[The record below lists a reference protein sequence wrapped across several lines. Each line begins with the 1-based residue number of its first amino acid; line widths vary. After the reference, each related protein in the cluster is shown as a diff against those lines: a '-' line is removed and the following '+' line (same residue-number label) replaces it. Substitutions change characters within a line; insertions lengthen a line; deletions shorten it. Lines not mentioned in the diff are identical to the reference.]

1 MQCLI
6 IAAKKQNTS
15 YIPRSKN
22 DAGNATRINVYF
34 IRFET
39 PDFNL
44 NLGFIV
50 VENFM

>member
-15 YIPRSKN
+15 YIPSKN